1 MIPTRPLLL
10 ATTLGFAT
18 ACVHDQPQPIAAAH
32 TASQLQQRSLPK
44 GTLNRH
50 QLTTIALR
58 QHPDIEVAHAKLATA
73 QAALITAGARPNPTL
88 SFASTNISH
97 LLRGLSPWTNGFN
110 LDVPIETA
118 GKRHHRIDQAQSLLN
133 LAALNL
139 STTERLVASRLR
151 SSFLTL
157 YAASEREKITRQIQA
172 HQEEST
178 RLLDQRIKVGEAS
191 RVDSMQA
198 RLSFNQSQLQSSD
211 AQKITAEAQAT
222 LASALGISVAALKNI
237 HLSFTSIDSL
247 PSLPNEQIL
256 RRSALLQ
263 RSDVLALLADYAAS
277 EAFLRLEISKQWPD
291 LHLGPGYSFD
301 QGQDKWTIGFNLTL
315 PVFDQNRGPIAEALA
330 KRREAAANFIAI
342 QAKALG
348 ELELAL
354 ASYRGSLAKMITANQ
369 LLAAE
374 EKQLASLET
383 RFQAGETDR
392 LARGLAEVQLQTTRL
407 ARLEAVIETA
417 RALGSLE
424 DATGKLL
431 SP

>member
-10 ATTLGFAT
+10 ASTLSLAT
-18 ACVHDQPQPIAAAH
+18 ACVRYQPQPITAAH

-118 GKRHHRIDQAQSLLN
+118 GKRHHRIAQAQSLLN
-133 LAALNL
+133 LAAINL
-139 STTERLVASRLR
+139 STTERIVKSRLR
-151 SSFLTL
+151 SSFLAL

-178 RLLDQRIKVGEAS
+178 RLLDHRIKVGEAS

-211 AQKITAEAQAT
+211 AKKITAEAQAT

-247 PSLPNEQIL
+247 PTLPSEKIL

-354 ASYRGSLAKMITANQ
+354 ASYHGSLAKLITANQ

-392 LARGLAEVQLQTTRL
+392 LARVLAEVQLQTTRL
-407 ARLEAVIETA
+407 ARLDALTEAV
-417 RALGSLE
+417 RALGSFE

>member
-1 MIPTRPLLL
+1 
-10 ATTLGFAT
+10 
-18 ACVHDQPQPIAAAH
+18 
-32 TASQLQQRSLPK
+32 
-44 GTLNRH
+44 
-50 QLTTIALR
+50 
-58 QHPDIEVAHAKLATA
+58 
-73 QAALITAGARPNPTL
+73 
-88 SFASTNISH
+88 
-97 LLRGLSPWTNGFN
+97 
-110 LDVPIETA
+110 
-118 GKRHHRIDQAQSLLN
+118 
-133 LAALNL
+133 
-139 STTERLVASRLR
+139 
-151 SSFLTL
+151 
-157 YAASEREKITRQIQA
+157 
-172 HQEEST
+172 
-178 RLLDQRIKVGEAS
+178 
-191 RVDSMQA
+191 MQA

>member
-10 ATTLGFAT
+10 ASTLSLAT
-18 ACVHDQPQPIAAAH
+18 ACVRYQPQPITAAH

-118 GKRHHRIDQAQSLLN
+118 GKRHHRIAQAQSLLN
-133 LAALNL
+133 LAAINL
-139 STTERLVASRLR
+139 STTERIVKSRLR
-151 SSFLTL
+151 SSFLAL

-178 RLLDQRIKVGEAS
+178 RLLDHRIKVGEAS

-211 AQKITAEAQAT
+211 AKKITAEAQAT

-247 PSLPNEQIL
+247 PTLPSEKIL

-392 LARGLAEVQLQTTRL
+392 LARVLAEVQLQTTRL
-407 ARLEAVIETA
+407 ARLDALTEAV